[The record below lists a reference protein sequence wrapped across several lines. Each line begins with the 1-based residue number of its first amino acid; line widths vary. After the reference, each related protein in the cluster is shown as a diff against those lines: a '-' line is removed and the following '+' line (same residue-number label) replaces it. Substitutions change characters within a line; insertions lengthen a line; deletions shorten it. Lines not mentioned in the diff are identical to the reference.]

1 MLIDDDRK
9 IYIQTSAINGFS
21 IYLPN
26 NLPVVKS
33 PILKDVETDFFSYLY
48 LFMKYIDDYQSKK
61 AEMFFDIVKD
71 EQAIYDFAVFLNYF
85 TDCSKLT
92 YEYST
97 FKINDKEYINF
108 ENIEF
113 FMEVIT
119 ILHHRDKSGKAE
131 YKPANKLAE
140 EMMKEFERRKKAI
153 QDKISKSQKDKGTGL
168 LEIISTISARHPSL
182 NVLNIVNLNY
192 YQIID
197 QYKRLLQIDKY
208 TPCLYGN
215 ATEEYIKSNKV
226 EHYSAKLVNE

>member
-1 MLIDDDRK
+1 MIIDEDKK
-9 IYIQTSAINGFS
+9 IYIQTSAINGFPIHLEKGLPS
-21 IYLPN
+21 IKAP
-26 NLPVVKS
+26 K
-33 PILKDVETDFFSYLY
+33 LKDVEDNFFFYLY
-48 LFMKYIDDYQSKK
+48 LFMKYIDAYEEKK
-61 AEMFFDIVKD
+61 SNMFFDIVKD
-71 EQAIYDFAVFLNYF
+71 EKSVYEFMFFLNYF
-85 TDCSKLT
+85 TDCSKMK
-92 YEYST
+92 YENST
-97 FKINDKEYINF
+97 FKINDKDYLNF

-119 ILHHRDKSGKAE
+119 ILHHRDKSSKVE